1 MKTAVHF
8 GAGNIGR
15 GFIGLLLDQS
25 DYNTIFI
32 DVNNQVIEEI
42 NKQKSYH
49 VYLAG
54 EEKQELTVSHITG
67 INSVEEPDAVT
78 EAIVKADVV
87 TTAVGPTIIPIIAK
101 AISKGL
107 QERAKQNKRFL
118 NIIACE
124 NMVGGSSLLK
134 EHVFESIEANDVGDF
149 ERLYGFPDAAVDRI
163 VPNQTNENLLDV
175 MVEPYYEWV
184 VEKKTIVGELPPISG
199 ITYVDDLAPYIERK
213 LFTVNTGHAIP
224 AYLGTYLGYDT
235 IVEAM
240 KDSLIDD
247 TIHGALSESTE
258 ALIHA
263 YGFSSETH
271 QEYVDKIIHR
281 FRNPYISDDVKRVA
295 RGPIRKLGEKDRLVK
310 PALMYI
316 EYTGKTPVYL
326 AKTIAA
332 ALLFNNEEDGEA
344 IELQRKIADTSYQQA
359 FVEVSGCEADSILT
373 KSVMEQLRLLQDKK

>member
-1 MKTAVHF
+1 MKKAVHF

-25 DYNTIFI
+25 DYQTTFI

-42 NKQKSYH
+42 NRQKSYH

-54 EEKQELTVSHITG
+54 EEKQKLTVSHITG
-67 INSVEEPDAVT
+67 ISSVEEPDAVT
-78 EAIVKADVV
+78 EAIVQADVV
-87 TTAVGPTIIPIIAK
+87 TTAVGPTILPIIAK
-101 AISKGL
+101 AIAKGL
-107 QERAKQNKRFL
+107 QEREKQNNEAL

-124 NMVGGSSLLK
+124 NMVGGSSMLK
-134 EHVFESIEANDVGDF
+134 EHIYQSIEVEEVETF
-149 ERLYGFPDAAVDRI
+149 EKLYGFPDAAVDRI

-184 VEKKTIVGELPPISG
+184 VERKSIVGEVPPISG

-224 AYLGTYLGYDT
+224 AYVGTYLGYET

-240 KDSLIDD
+240 KDPVIDEI
-247 TIHGALSESTE
+247 IHGALSESGE
-258 ALIHA
+258 ALIQA
-263 YGFSSETH
+263 YGFNRETH
-271 QEYVDKIIHR
+271 QEYVDKIIQR
-281 FRNPYISDDVKRVA
+281 FQNPYISDDVKRVA
-295 RGPIRKLGEKDRLVK
+295 RGPLRKLGANDRLVK

-316 EYTGKTPVYL
+316 EYTGKPPVYL

-332 ALLFNNEEDGEA
+332 ALLFNNQEDAEA
-344 IELQRKIADTSYQQA
+344 IELQKKITDISYQQA
-359 FVEVSGCEADSILT
+359 FVEVSGCDVDSVLT
-373 KSVMEQLRLLQDKK
+373 KLVMDQLSLLQNKK

>member
-25 DYNTIFI
+25 DYQTIFI
-32 DVNNQVIEEI
+32 DVNSRVIEEI

-54 EEKQELTVSHITG
+54 EEKQELTVSHIIG

-78 EAIVKADVV
+78 KAIVKADVV
-87 TTAVGPTIIPIIAK
+87 TTAVGPTILPIIAK
-101 AISKGL
+101 VISKGL
-107 QERAKQNKRFL
+107 QERAKQNKRPL

-124 NMVGGSSLLK
+124 NMVGGSSLLE
-134 EHVFESIEANDVGDF
+134 EHVYESIEANEVGDF
-149 ERLYGFPDAAVDRI
+149 EKLYGFPNAAVDRI
-163 VPNQTNENLLDV
+163 VPNQTNQNILDV

-184 VEKKTIVGELPPISG
+184 VEKKAIVDELPSITG

-224 AYLGTYLGYDT
+224 AYVGTYLGYDT

-240 KDSLIDD
+240 KDSLIDN
-247 TIHGALSESTE
+247 TIHGALSESGE
-258 ALIHA
+258 ALIQA
-263 YGFSSETH
+263 YGFNRETH
-271 QEYVDKIIHR
+271 QEYVDKIIQR
-281 FRNPYISDDVKRVA
+281 FKNPYISDDVKRVA
-295 RGPIRKLGEKDRLVK
+295 RGPIRKLSAKDRLVK

-316 EYTGKTPVYL
+316 EYTGRTPVYL

-344 IELQRKIADTSYQQA
+344 LELQKKITNTSYQEA
-359 FVEVSGCEADSILT
+359 FVEVSGCDVDSILT

>member
-15 GFIGLLLDQS
+15 GFIGLLLYQS
-25 DYNTIFI
+25 GYQTIFI
-32 DVNNQVIEEI
+32 DVNNQVIDEI

-54 EEKQELTVSHITG
+54 KEKQELTVNHITG
-67 INSVEEPDAVT
+67 INSIKEPDAVT

-87 TTAVGPTIIPIIAK
+87 TTAVGPTILPVIAK

-107 QERAKQNKRFL
+107 QERTKQNNSPL

-134 EHVFESIEANDVGDF
+134 EHVFESLEAHKIGEFD
-149 ERLYGFPDAAVDRI
+149 RLYGFPDAAVDRI
-163 VPNQTNENLLDV
+163 VPNQTNKNLLDV

-184 VEKKTIVGELPPISG
+184 VEKKKIVGEVPPIFG

-224 AYLGTYLGYDT
+224 AYLGTHLGYDT

-240 KDSLIDD
+240 KDLRIDD
-247 TIHGALSESTE
+247 TIYGALAESGE

-263 YGFSSETH
+263 YGFNREMH
-271 QEYVDKIIHR
+271 QEYVSKIIQR
-281 FRNPYISDDVKRVA
+281 FQNPYISDDVKRVA
-295 RGPIRKLGEKDRLVK
+295 RGPIRKLGAKDRLVK

-316 EYTGKTPVYL
+316 EYTGKIPVYL

-332 ALLFNNEEDGEA
+332 ALLFNNDEDREA
-344 IELQRKIADTSYQQA
+344 IELQKKISATGYQQA
-359 FVEVSGCEADSILT
+359 FVEVSGCDSDSILT
-373 KSVMEQLRLLQDKK
+373 KKVIEQLRLLQNKK